1 MEINQA
7 ISEFLRFCIVE
18 RNLSNE
24 TVESYKIDLESFLKS
39 YENIIDTN
47 QLSKDDIDTFVFDLS
62 LNGYS
67 SATIRRRIS
76 CLQTF
81 YAFLESE
88 DIKKNILVK
97 IDMPKLENKLPSFLN
112 DDEVNLLLN
121 FYNGDTKNSIRNK
134 AIINILYSCGLR
146 VSELVNLK
154 IDNIIN
160 SDYLIKVSGKGSKE
174 RLIPIRKEAHD
185 DLINYIDNVRSKIII
200 VDKKYLFLTNGGKKI
215 SRQLV
220 NQILDKAAKECN
232 IDKPVHPH
240 TLRHSFATQLI
251 NNGASL
257 RIVQELLGH
266 SNLETTQIYTH
277 MSNSKA
283 IEAYNLFWD
292 KK

>member
-18 RNLSNE
+18 RNLSQE
-24 TVESYKIDLESFLKS
+24 TVKSYKIDLVSFLKS

-62 LNGYS
+62 INGYS

-121 FYNGDTKNSIRNK
+121 FYNGDTKKSIRNK

-146 VSELVNLK
+146 VSELINLK
-154 IDNIIN
+154 IDNINN
-160 SDYLIKVSGKGSKE
+160 SDYLIKVCGKGNKE
-174 RLIPIRKEAHD
+174 RLIPIRKEAYN

>member
-7 ISEFLRFCIVE
+7 ISEFFRFCIVE
-18 RNLSNE
+18 RNLSKE
-24 TVESYKIDLESFLKS
+24 TVESYKIDLDSFLKS

-62 LNGYS
+62 INGYS

-81 YAFLESE
+81 YTFLESE

-112 DDEVNLLLN
+112 DDEVNLLIN

-146 VSELVNLK
+146 VSELINLK
-154 IDNIIN
+154 IDNINN
-160 SDYLIKVSGKGSKE
+160 SDYLIKVSGKGNKE
-174 RLIPIRKEAHD
+174 RLIPIRKEAYN

-240 TLRHSFATQLI
+240 TLRHSFATLLI

>member
-18 RNLSNE
+18 RNLSQE
-24 TVESYKIDLESFLKS
+24 TTESYKIDLVSFLKS

-62 LNGYS
+62 INGYS

-121 FYNGDTKNSIRNK
+121 FYNGDTKKSIRNK

-146 VSELVNLK
+146 VSELINLK
-154 IDNIIN
+154 IDNINN
-160 SDYLIKVSGKGSKE
+160 SDYLIKVSGKGNKE
-174 RLIPIRKEAHD
+174 RLIPIRKEAYN

-240 TLRHSFATQLI
+240 TLRHSFGTQLI

>member
-7 ISEFLRFCIVE
+7 IYEFLRFCIVE
-18 RNLSNE
+18 RNLSKE
-24 TVESYKIDLESFLKS
+24 TVESYKIDLDSFLKS

-47 QLSKDDIDTFVFDLS
+47 QLSKNDIDTFVFDLS
-62 LNGYS
+62 INGYS

-121 FYNGDTKNSIRNK
+121 FYNQDTKNSIRNK

-146 VSELVNLK
+146 VSELINLK
-154 IDNIIN
+154 IDNINN
-160 SDYLIKVSGKGSKE
+160 SDYLIKVSGKGNKE
-174 RLIPIRKEAHD
+174 RLIPIRKEAYN

>member
-18 RNLSNE
+18 RNLSQE
-24 TVESYKIDLESFLKS
+24 TVESYKIDLDSFLKS

-47 QLSKDDIDTFVFDLS
+47 QLSKNDIDTFVFDLS
-62 LNGYS
+62 INGYS

-121 FYNGDTKNSIRNK
+121 FYNQDTKNSIRNK

-146 VSELVNLK
+146 VSELINLK
-154 IDNIIN
+154 IDNINN
-160 SDYLIKVSGKGSKE
+160 SDYLIKVSGKGNKE
-174 RLIPIRKEAHD
+174 RLIPIRKEAYN

>member
-1 MEINQA
+1 
-7 ISEFLRFCIVE
+7 
-18 RNLSNE
+18 
-24 TVESYKIDLESFLKS
+24 
-39 YENIIDTN
+39 
-47 QLSKDDIDTFVFDLS
+47 
-62 LNGYS
+62 
-67 SATIRRRIS
+67 
-76 CLQTF
+76 
-81 YAFLESE
+81 
-88 DIKKNILVK
+88 
-97 IDMPKLENKLPSFLN
+97 MPKLENKLPSFLN
-112 DDEVNLLLN
+112 DDEVNLLIN

-146 VSELVNLK
+146 VSELINLK
-154 IDNIIN
+154 IDNINN
-160 SDYLIKVSGKGSKE
+160 SDYLIKVSGKRNKE
-174 RLIPIRKEAHD
+174 RLIPIRKEAYN

-240 TLRHSFATQLI
+240 TLRHSFATLLI

>member
-18 RNLSNE
+18 RNLSQE
-24 TVESYKIDLESFLKS
+24 TVESYKIDLDSFLKS
-39 YENIIDTN
+39 YRNIIDTN

-62 LNGYS
+62 INGYS

-97 IDMPKLENKLPSFLN
+97 IDMPKLENELPSFLN

-146 VSELVNLK
+146 VSELINLK
-154 IDNIIN
+154 IDNINN
-160 SDYLIKVSGKGSKE
+160 SDYLIKVSGKGNKE
-174 RLIPIRKEAHD
+174 RLIPIRKEAYN

-277 MSNSKA
+277 ISNSKA

>member
-7 ISEFLRFCIVE
+7 ISEFFRFCIVE
-18 RNLSNE
+18 RNLSKE
-24 TVESYKIDLESFLKS
+24 TVESYKIDLDSFLKS

-62 LNGYS
+62 INGYS

-88 DIKKNILVK
+88 DIKKNILAK

-112 DDEVNLLLN
+112 DDEVNLLIN

-146 VSELVNLK
+146 VSELINLK
-154 IDNIIN
+154 IDNINN
-160 SDYLIKVSGKGSKE
+160 SDYLIKVSGKGNKE
-174 RLIPIRKEAHD
+174 RLIPIRKEAYN
-185 DLINYIDNVRSKIII
+185 DLINYIDNARSKIII

-220 NQILDKAAKECN
+220 NQILEKAAKECN

>member
-18 RNLSNE
+18 RNLSQE
-24 TVESYKIDLESFLKS
+24 TVESYKIDLVSFLKS

-62 LNGYS
+62 INGYS

-121 FYNGDTKNSIRNK
+121 FYNGDTKKSIRNK

-146 VSELVNLK
+146 VSELINLK
-154 IDNIIN
+154 IDNINN
-160 SDYLIKVSGKGSKE
+160 SDYLIKVSGKGNKE
-174 RLIPIRKEAHD
+174 RLIPIRKEAYN